1 MTDKLPSAK
10 FPPYDGIDDS
20 IHIEWPRTKIDFS
33 SVYPPSAHADMV
45 NSPPHYTKGKFEAI
59 EVIEDAVQHAPNSV
73 YGTLQWQVLKY
84 ILRMWNKNDALE
96 DARKARWYLD
106 RLIYKLETK

>member
-10 FPPYDGIDDS
+10 FPPWGYTPAVD
-20 IHIEWPRTKIDFS
+20 
-33 SVYPPSAHADMV
+33 VDMV

-84 ILRMWNKNDALE
+84 ILRMWSKNDALE

-106 RLIYKLETK
+106 RLIYKLESSR